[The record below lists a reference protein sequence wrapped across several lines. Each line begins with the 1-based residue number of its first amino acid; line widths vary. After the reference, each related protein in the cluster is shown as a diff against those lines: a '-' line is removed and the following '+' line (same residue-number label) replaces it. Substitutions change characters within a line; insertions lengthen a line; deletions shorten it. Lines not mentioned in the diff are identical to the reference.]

1 MGMESKK
8 VIRFTL
14 NDKPVQM
21 SVNENRMLLWVLRTE
36 LGLTGAKFGCGEGF
50 CGACTVLVNN
60 EPVRSCQYPIKE
72 VQGKTVLT
80 IEGLAKNEKL
90 HPLQQAFVDHDALQ
104 CGFCTP
110 GVILTAYSLFLK
122 NPKPSQKDVIQALDD
137 NLCRCGAHTR
147 MLQALDVA
155 AEIMRGGRTR

>member
-1 MGMESKK
+1 MGRET
-8 VIRFTL
+8 IGFTL
-14 NDKPVQM
+14 NNKPLRL
-21 SVNENRMLLWVLRTE
+21 SVRSDRMLLWVLRTE
-36 LGLTGAKFGCGEGF
+36 LGLTGTKFGCGEGY

-72 VQGKTVLT
+72 VQGKSVLT
-80 IEGLAKNEKL
+80 IEGLAKNGKL

-110 GVILTAYSLFLK
+110 GVILTAYSLLLK
-122 NPKPSQKDVIQALDD
+122 NPKPSPKDVIQALDD

-147 MLQALDVA
+147 MLQAVHA
-155 AEIMRGGRTR
+155 AADAIRGRVSR